1 MPRQSDALKGMSH
14 WESGSDLEG
23 ANLSWR
29 AVSRSY
35 ESWQQTEQFDLNS
48 LFLIEKF
55 ANLSAEPL
63 PAVATN
69 LRILKCGK

>member
-1 MPRQSDALKGMSH
+1 
-14 WESGSDLEG
+14 LEG

-35 ESWQQTEQFDLNS
+35 ESWQQTEQFDLKS